1 MTVRLSLKKPT
12 VKLSLVYLSWTF
24 GLLSFYLASPM
35 ISYFVFWGML
45 PRFGIT
51 LVFGIL
57 LVITLGSRFLLLATG
72 QLTLRSSQHA
82 MGYLLL
88 IWISILQIVWFP
100 TVQAQA
106 SLEDFLATVAFTFVG
121 AWVAWLGAEAL
132 AYLTVKQR
140 SHLIRLTLFT
150 IYLILAFVILH
161 GVVKGYALYGIFLF
175 AFQHPVSREVYNYL
189 ALADSISI
197 VALLLCMLSNKV
209 LWQGFLFYLITLL
222 LLLFAY
228 SRASFISF
236 SLAGLI
242 FLILRYKAR
251 YKQKLLWGS
260 LALVTTA
267 LIAYI
272 AWLAFFE
279 TGEGIIIIEKSRPIL
294 ERISTLFT
302 GSDLSIQGRL
312 ELLGQNLPLLEQ
324 HWFLGHFMSEVVEIG
339 ERGAYIHNWLSFWL
353 AYGIGPFLLSLW
365 LILSLLVKGWRQR
378 RKDYTSLLAF
388 CLLTFVFL
396 QVIIARSYIWP
407 YFWLGLG
414 FATATLH
421 NNNRGEIRS

>member
-1 MTVRLSLKKPT
+1 MVRFSLKKPT
-12 VKLSLVYLSWTF
+12 FKLSSIYLGWAL
-24 GLLSFYLASPM
+24 GLLSFYLASPV
-35 ISYFVFWGML
+35 ISYLVFWKTL
-45 PRFGIT
+45 PKFGIT

-57 LVITLGSRFLLLATG
+57 LVITFGSRLLLLLTG

-106 SLEDFLATVAFTFVG
+106 GLEDFLTTVAFTFVG
-121 AWVAWLGAEAL
+121 AWLAWLGAEAL

-140 SHLIRLTLFT
+140 SRLIRLILFT
-150 IYLILAFVILH
+150 TYLSLAFAILH
-161 GVVKGYALYGIFLF
+161 GVVKGYTLYGIFLF
-175 AFQHPVSREVYNYL
+175 AFQNPVSQEVYNYL
-189 ALADSISI
+189 ALADSVSI
-197 VALLLCMLSNKV
+197 VALLLFTLSNKT
-209 LWQGFLFYLITLL
+209 LWQGFLLYTITLL

-228 SRASFISF
+228 SRASFLGF

-242 FLILRYKAR
+242 FLILRYRAR
-251 YKQKLLWGS
+251 YKQKFLWGG
-260 LALVTTA
+260 LAIVTIA

-272 AWLAFFE
+272 TWLTFFE
-279 TGEGIIIIEKSRPIL
+279 TGGGFIIEKSRLIL

-302 GSDLSIQGRL
+302 GRDLSLQGRL
-312 ELLGQNLPLLEQ
+312 ELLRQNLPLLEQ
-324 HWFLGHFMSEVVEIG
+324 HWFLGHFMSEVVERG

-365 LILSLLVKGWRQR
+365 MIFSLLIKGWRQR
-378 RKDYTSLLAF
+378 QKNYTSLLAF
-388 CLLTFVFL
+388 CLLIFVFL

-414 FATATLH
+414 FAATTLH
-421 NNNRGEIRS
+421 NNRGELRL